1 MYFAG
6 AALAPTGCCDWPSCY
21 DERTQLCLDT
31 CLKTWSQVT
40 IHLYSRVTCLHA
52 CVAVPLPAA
61 PHVLLLRLHLPL
73 RLAACPVL
81 P

>member
-1 MYFAG
+1 MYFSG

-40 IHLYSRVTCLHA
+40 THSVACRVSPA
-52 CVAVPLPAA
+52 CDAVPLPAA

>member
-40 IHLYSRVTCLHA
+40 TLLYSRVSTY
-52 CVAVPLPAA
+52 VAVPLPAA